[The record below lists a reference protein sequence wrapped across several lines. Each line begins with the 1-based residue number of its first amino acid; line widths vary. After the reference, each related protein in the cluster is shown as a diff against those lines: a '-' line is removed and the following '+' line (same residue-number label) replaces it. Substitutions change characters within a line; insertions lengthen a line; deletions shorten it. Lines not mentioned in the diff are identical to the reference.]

1 MPVTEDWSR
10 AKPLVMP
17 EAPNDNSSP
26 DSPADASQTTREGR
40 LARLVHWGHAS
51 NTRKAIVAVLFIAV
65 FGGMFAIWSYL
76 AHLAVSHE
84 EQYTLARAL
93 AALDNKEYEQA
104 KNIVGEM
111 QKRGADE
118 ADFGGALFVLGS
130 VKAAQAE
137 QEWSKDRQRAMH
149 LIAARYLQKA
159 RELGVPKRLEN
170 ISRYMVGRSLV
181 LGNQPQAGIEVL
193 EGLLRN
199 TDQESA
205 TELHVLLAEAYQ
217 AIPEPN
223 LSAALAHNQAALND
237 STLDPES
244 RNDASITQADIL
256 GRMGRLE
263 EAGQY
268 IKFVGSTD
276 AQRALINSIA
286 SRIALEQAKRLP
298 VGSAER
304 VALAKRAIDL
314 LQEAQLLDPL
324 NSKLTRQAIYW
335 IGKSSEIEGNQEA
348 AIQRYD
354 QLSKSYGDT
363 PESLTA
369 MLDKADLV
377 RNAQKPEEAL
387 ASYRK
392 VLTSVG
398 DPRTYVNRLLPI
410 SELRK
415 RTKKAHDAFLESGQ
429 FQEAMALLDSFQPVF
444 SLAETTE
451 IRALAHR
458 KWAESL
464 DADAAHT
471 LNRDGGDVSRKA
483 KYHHRAA
490 GTAYE
495 LLSKLRFATR
505 EYTDDL
511 WNSADNYFQGQSYT
525 HAQRMFE
532 NYLQHEAQKRQ
543 ALGLLRLGQSQLA
556 QGEQKDAIATLQE
569 CIEMHPRD
577 ATVYQAR
584 IECAHAHLQLS
595 QGGQAEQLLYE
606 NLVGGKLDPK
616 AKEWLDSL
624 FLLGEYLHN
633 SERYTE
639 AIQQLDEAVLRFEKL
654 DQETLSTKDLEK
666 AMFARYTIARSFHK
680 AAEKPTK
687 LAREAKTESERQKNR
702 KERDKNLNLA
712 LDNYLQVQRML
723 TLQGHVDSNEL
734 SRTLLRNCYMM
745 QGSVLFD
752 LKLYEEA
759 RKAYANIST
768 LYQNE
773 PFVMES
779 FVHIA
784 NCYRRLNKPVKAKG
798 TIEQAKLVLN
808 RFPPET
814 DFEIATNFSRKSWEL
829 LLNEMSGW

>member
-1 MPVTEDWSR
+1 
-10 AKPLVMP
+10 MP
-17 EAPNDNSSP
+17 EASNENT
-26 DSPADASQTTREGR
+26 PADPLAESTEPVREGK

-51 NTRKAIVAVLFIAV
+51 NVRKAIVAGLFIAL

-93 AALDNKEYEQA
+93 AALDNNEYEQA
-104 KNIVGEM
+104 KNIIGEM

-159 RELGVPKRLEN
+159 RELGVPERLEN
-170 ISRYMVGRSLV
+170 VSRFMVGKSLV

-193 EGLLRN
+193 EGLLKD
-199 TDQESA
+199 TDEESK
-205 TELHVLLAEAYQ
+205 TPLHVLLAQAYQ
-217 AIPEPN
+217 EIPEPN
-223 LSAALAHNQAALND
+223 LSAALSHNQAVLND
-237 STLDPES
+237 SSLDAQR
-244 RNDASITQADIL
+244 RNEASITQADIL

-263 EAGQY
+263 EAGQF
-268 IKFVGSTD
+268 IKFAGSND

-298 VGSAER
+298 TGSDER
-304 VALAKRAIDL
+304 VALANRAISL
-314 LQEAQLLDPL
+314 LREAKLLDPL

-335 IGKSSEIEGNQEA
+335 IGKSYEIEGNQEA
-348 AIQRYD
+348 AIRRYD

-369 MLDKADLV
+369 TLDKADLV

-387 ASYRK
+387 ASYRN

-410 SELRK
+410 SALRK
-415 RTKKAHDAFLESGQ
+415 RLKQAHDAFIEAGN

-458 KWAESL
+458 KWAEALGDGGTQAMHSVGG
-464 DADAAHT
+464 DAA
-471 LNRDGGDVSRKA
+471 SKA

-495 LLSKLRFATR
+495 LLSKLRYATR
-505 EYTDDL
+505 EFTDDL

-525 HAQRMFE
+525 HAQRMYE

-543 ALGLLRLGQSQLA
+543 ALALLRLGQCQLA
-556 QGEQKDAIATLQE
+556 QGEQKDAITTLEE

-577 ATVYQAR
+577 ATIYQAR
-584 IECAHAHLQLS
+584 IECAHALLQLS
-595 QGGQAEQLLYE
+595 QGEQAEQLLYE

-639 AIQQLDEAVLRFEKL
+639 AIQKLDEAVLRFDQL
-654 DQETLSTKDLEK
+654 DQATLSAKDLEK

-702 KERDKNLNLA
+702 KERDKNLNQA
-712 LDNYLQVQRML
+712 LENYLQVQRML
-723 TLQGHVDSNEL
+723 TLQGHVDNNEL

-808 RFPPET
+808 RFPAET
-814 DFEIATNFSRKSWEL
+814 DFKIATNFSRKSWEL